1 MCCDTRR
8 PEVPPVDVPLTG
20 GDDGMDAREQRLRE
34 AVARVLSRNDADD
47 PCIAMLTEVVV
58 RVVLEEDGHGAD

>member
-8 PEVPPVDVPLTG
+8 PQDPPVDVPPIG
-20 GDDGMDAREQRLRE
+20 GDDGMDARELRLRE
-34 AVARVLSRNDADD
+34 SVARVLSRSDADD